1 MSVSDANEKIG
12 RGMSN
17 TDRILVVEDNRA
29 AQEGL
34 YSLLFGAGY
43 SVLTADNGQQALD
56 LLEHGIRPR
65 LLILDL
71 SMPKVTGRDLLKYM
85 QSDPALRL
93 TRVIVTTAMNPEDV
107 HVVADVVLY
116 KPIDVPLLLAT
127 VAELMRPASV

>member
-1 MSVSDANEKIG
+1 MP
-12 RGMSN
+12 N

-29 AQEGL
+29 AQDGL
-34 YSLLFGAGY
+34 YTLLLEAGY

-56 LLEHGIRPR
+56 LLERGIRPR
-65 LLILDL
+65 LLIVDL

-116 KPIDVPLLLAT
+116 KPIDVSLLLST
-127 VAELMRPASV
+127 VAELMRPAEQV

>member
-1 MSVSDANEKIG
+1 MP
-12 RGMSN
+12 N

-34 YSLLFGAGY
+34 YTLLFGAGY

-56 LLEHGIRPR
+56 LLERGIRPR

-71 SMPKVTGRDLLKYM
+71 AMPKVTGRDLIKYM
-85 QSDPALRL
+85 QSDPTLRL

-107 HVVADVVLY
+107 HVIADVVLY
-116 KPIDVPLLLAT
+116 KPLDVSLLLST
-127 VAELMRPASV
+127 VAELMRPAAGV

>member
-1 MSVSDANEKIG
+1 MP
-12 RGMSN
+12 N

-34 YSLLFGAGY
+34 YTLLFGAGY

-56 LLEHGIRPR
+56 LLERGIRPR
-65 LLILDL
+65 LLIVDL

-116 KPIDVPLLLAT
+116 KPLDVSLLLST
-127 VAELMRPASV
+127 VAELMRPAAQV